1 MIWTI
6 SYSVI
11 PSFESSYSY
20 FLRRTK
26 KVGAEAELFF
36 QEGGLGLDFDVSPPF
51 WKESNRD
58 TPRNATTPQ
67 PLHVPV
73 EAADAI
79 YDQIRELRLPPLPP
93 FAAGCDGVT
102 YELDLTAGFNM
113 TRLRWWGNIP
123 EQWAALRDV
132 IRMIEVLHPNI

>member
-20 FLRRTK
+20 YLCRTQ

-36 QEGGLGLDFDVSPPF
+36 QQGGLGLDFDVPPPF
-51 WKESNRD
+51 WKQWEANSARE
-58 TPRNATTPQ
+58 TPKPF
-67 PLHVPV
+67 HVPV

-79 YDQIRELRLPPLPP
+79 YKRLQEIQLPPLPP

-113 TRLRWWGNIP
+113 TRLRWWGDLP
-123 EQWAALRDV
+123 EQWETLRDV
-132 IRMIEVLHPNI
+132 VRMIEVLHPKS

>member
-1 MIWTI
+1 M
-6 SYSVI
+6 Y
-11 PSFESSYSY
+11 
-20 FLRRTK
+20 LRHSGRNRT
-26 KVGAEAELFF
+26 G
-36 QEGGLGLDFDVSPPF
+36 
-51 WKESNRD
+51 
-58 TPRNATTPQ
+58 TPLVKRLQ

-113 TRLRWWGNIP
+113 TRLRWWGDIP
-123 EQWAALRDV
+123 EQWRALRDV
-132 IRMIEVLHPNI
+132 IRMIEMLHPKS